1 MNNSTRQETTDTQQV
16 LDLSLLSQQEIEQLL
31 GEWNSTQVDYP
42 QNICIHQLFEAQ
54 VAKTPHK
61 VAVSFEGKQ
70 LTYQQ
75 LNQRANQL
83 AHHLQTLDVKPEVMV
98 GICLER
104 SLNLVIGLLAILKT
118 GGSYVPL
125 DPAYP
130 YDRLAFMLEDSQMPV
145 LITQRQ
151 FLNRLP
157 AHQANI
163 VLLGSD
169 EQLIAQAS
177 DQNPCSNVTA
187 ENLAYT
193 IYTSGSTGKPK
204 GVQITHKAAVNFLY
218 SMRSQPG
225 MTAQDTLLAV
235 TTICFDIAG
244 LEIYLPLIVG
254 ASVVLVSR
262 EVTIDP
268 VQLAEQ
274 IERSGATIMQATP
287 ATWRLLLASGWH
299 GNKQLKILCGGEA
312 LSRGLANQLLDKVG
326 SVWNMYGPTETT
338 IWSLVYEV
346 KPGKQQIAIG
356 RPIANT
362 QIYLIDHLLRRKSD
376 PIKPVPIGVPGELY
390 IGGDGLA
397 RGYFNRPEM
406 TKEKFVPNPFS
417 DDANSRLYKTG
428 DLARYLPDGTIEFIG
443 RIDNQV
449 KIRGFRIELGD
460 VEAAIA
466 GHSAV
471 RESVVVAREDLSGE
485 KSLVAYVVP
494 EPQMPE
500 SQLEANN
507 ERAAQWQEI
516 WNAAYRQPE
525 QELDPTFNING
536 WNNSYSGSLTPVQEM
551 REWVNHTVKR
561 ILALQPKRLLE
572 IGCGTGLLLFRIAP
586 YCDSYLGT
594 DISAE
599 AVNYIN
605 KNLQTNPQDWS
616 QVQLANQAAVESL
629 AALEPGS
636 FDTAVLNSV
645 IQYFPSMD
653 YLVQVLK
660 SAVGKVQ
667 PGGRIFIGDVRSLP
681 LLPAF
686 HTAVQLYKAS
696 DSLPTVQLQ
705 QRIQERMA
713 QDNELSIAPAF
724 FNALAQYIP
733 EISNVEIQLKRGQY
747 RNELTQFRYDVVLH
761 VKADVLPTPEPICQ
775 NWQPELTLSAIRQLL
790 QESPAALQITN
801 ISNPRVAIEVKALE
815 LLHQDSDRLA
825 TVGDLRAA
833 LAQFELNTGGIDP
846 EDLWNLSQELPYSI
860 HINWSGGANDSYDAV
875 FYHHQATCSPTTD
888 ASVPAI
894 ATQIKPWSAYAN
906 TPAVAQ
912 TNNTLIPQLRTFL
925 TESLPNYMVPTTFV
939 VIDSLPLTPNGK
951 VDRRALPAPN
961 RFRPDLAQEFIA
973 PNNPVEKQLAQI
985 WMQVLGV
992 EPVGIYDNFFDLGG
1006 HSLLTVELLTRIKE
1020 TFQVDLP
1027 LLCLFKA
1034 PTIAGLAQAIDIAR
1048 RLGVDATIDCTT
1060 SIDLYADAVLDPAIC
1075 PGSISHQLPAEPKR
1089 IFLTGATGF
1098 LGAFLLDDLLKQTN
1112 ANIYCLVRAASLEEG
1127 KQKICNNLTRYQ
1139 LSDRTFDSRV
1149 IPVLGDLAKPF
1160 FGLHEQQFQQLA
1172 GILDVIYHAG
1182 ASVNLI
1188 YPYTALRAAN
1198 VIGTQE
1204 ILRLAASIKIKPV
1217 HFISTLDVF
1226 QASMYAQAHTIWEQD
1241 ELPSCEGLSDGYSQS
1256 KWVAEKLMMAARS
1269 RGLPVCIYRPGMIT
1283 GHSKT
1288 GASKTDDLACRMIEG
1303 FVHMGSA
1310 PDLDVQLSLTPVD
1323 YVSRAIVHLSKQ
1335 PASLGKAF
1343 HLVNLQP
1350 LHLSK
1355 LVAQIN
1361 NFGYPVQQIAYDKW
1375 QVELVNAKSEE
1386 NALTPI
1392 ASMFTEKVTE
1402 ELTYIELS
1410 SMVLQVFNCQNT
1422 LAGIAQSAIAC
1433 PSLDAKLIGTYLSY
1447 LAHCGCLKPANSN
1460 SVAAR
1465 LQGMAIKIN
1474 SGLLEVS

>member
-1 MNNSTRQETTDTQQV
+1 MNSSTRHENTDTQL

-42 QNICIHQLFEAQ
+42 QNTCIHQLFEAQ

-75 LNQRANQL
+75 LNQQANQL
-83 AHHLQTLDVKPEVMV
+83 AHYLQTLNVKPEVMV
-98 GICLER
+98 GICLEK
-104 SLNLVIGLLAILKT
+104 SLELVIGLLAILKA

-145 LITQRQ
+145 LITQQQ

-157 AHQANI
+157 KYQAEV

-169 EQLIAQAS
+169 EQLFAQEC
-177 DQNPCSNVTA
+177 DRNPRSNVTA
-187 ENLAYT
+187 ESLAYT

-204 GVQITHKAAVNFLY
+204 GVQITHKAVVNFLY
-218 SMRSQPG
+218 SMRQQPG
-225 MTAQDTLLAV
+225 MTDGDTLLAV

-268 VQLAEQ
+268 IQLAES
-274 IERSGATIMQATP
+274 IERSKATVMQATP
-287 ATWRLLLASGWH
+287 ATWRLLLASGWR

-312 LSRGLANQLLDKVG
+312 LSRGLANQLLEKVG

-346 KPGKQQIAIG
+346 KPGKHSISIG

-376 PIKPVPIGVPGELY
+376 PIKPVPIGVPGEVY
-390 IGGDGLA
+390 IGGAGLA
-397 RGYFNRPEM
+397 RGYFNRLEM
-406 TKEKFVPNPFS
+406 TQEKFIPNPFS
-417 DDANSRLYKTG
+417 DEPDSRLYKTG

-460 VEAAIA
+460 VETAICE
-466 GHSAV
+466 HPAV
-471 RESVVVAREDLSGE
+471 RESVVIAREDLSGE

-494 EPQMPE
+494 EPQLPE

-507 ERAAQWQEI
+507 ERTGQWQEI
-516 WNAAYRQPE
+516 WNAAYKQPDQALE
-525 QELDPTFNING
+525 PTFNING
-536 WNNSYSGSLTPVQEM
+536 WNNSYTGLLTPTQEM
-551 REWVNHTVKR
+551 REWVDYTVER

-572 IGCGTGLLLFRIAP
+572 IGCGTGLLLFKIAP
-586 YCDSYLGT
+586 YCDFYLAT
-594 DISAE
+594 DISSE
-599 AVNYIN
+599 AVSYIS
-605 KNLQTNPQDWS
+605 KNLQTNSQDWS
-616 QVQLANQAAVESL
+616 QVKLANQAAVESL

-645 IQYFPSMD
+645 IQYFPSMH

-660 SAVGKVQ
+660 SAVEKVQ

-681 LLPAF
+681 LLAAF
-686 HTAVQLYKAS
+686 HTAVQLFKAP
-696 DSLPTVQLQ
+696 DTLPMLQLQ
-705 QRIQERMA
+705 QRIQERIA

-724 FNALAQYIP
+724 FTALAKHIP

-761 VKADVLPTPEPICQ
+761 IKTDVPSTPDPVCQ

-790 QESPAALQITN
+790 QSQEILQITN
-801 ISNPRVAIEVKALE
+801 IPNARVALEVKAVE
-815 LLHQDSDRLA
+815 LLHQEGDFLV

-833 LAQFELNTGGIDP
+833 LAQFELNTVGIDP
-846 EDLWNLSQELPYSI
+846 EDIWNMSHELSHDV
-860 HINWSGGANDSYDAV
+860 HINWSGGVNDSYDVV
-875 FYHHQATCSPTTD
+875 FYNREANFSQAIPVSLPTT
-888 ASVPAI
+888 P
-894 ATQIKPWSAYAN
+894 TQIKPWSAYAN
-906 TPAVAQ
+906 IPGVPQ
-912 TNNTLIPQLRTFL
+912 TTNALIPQLRTFL
-925 TESLPNYMVPTTFV
+925 TESLPNYMVPTAFV

-951 VDRRALPAPN
+951 IDRRSLPAPN
-961 RFRPDLAQEFIA
+961 RFRPDLAEDFIA
-973 PNNPVEKQLAQI
+973 PGNPVEEQLAQI

-992 EPVGIYDNFFDLGG
+992 EPVGIHDNFFDLGG
-1006 HSLLTVELLTRIKE
+1006 HSLLTVELLNRIKE

-1034 PTIAGLAQAIDIAR
+1034 PTIAGLTQAINIAQQ
-1048 RLGVDATIDCTT
+1048 LGADATTDITT
-1060 SIDLYADAVLDPAIC
+1060 SIDLYAESVLDPTIC
-1075 PGSISHQLPAEPKR
+1075 PGSISNQFLEETKQ
-1089 IFLTGATGF
+1089 IFLTGATDF
-1098 LGAFLLDDLLKQTN
+1098 LGAFLLDDLLKQTS

-1127 KQKICNNLTRYQ
+1127 KQKICNNLTRYL
-1139 LSDRTFDSRV
+1139 LSDRIADSRI
-1149 IPVLGDLAKPF
+1149 IPVLGDLSKPF
-1160 FGLHEQQFQQLA
+1160 FGLHEQQFQHLA
-1172 GILDVIYHAG
+1172 SILDVIYHAG

-1204 ILRLAASIKIKPV
+1204 ILRLASRIKVKPV

-1226 QASMYAQAHTIWEQD
+1226 QASMYAQANTIWEQD
-1241 ELPSCEGLSDGYSQS
+1241 ELTHCEGLSDGYSQS
-1256 KWVAEKLMMAARS
+1256 KWVAEKLMMAAHS

-1283 GHSKT
+1283 GHSQT

-1310 PDLDVQLSLTPVD
+1310 PNLDVKLSLTPVD
-1323 YVSRAIVHLSKQ
+1323 YVSSAIVHLSKQ
-1335 PASLGKAF
+1335 PSSLGKAF
-1343 HLVNLQP
+1343 HLVNRQP

-1355 LVAQIN
+1355 LVAEIN
-1361 NFGYPVQQIAYDKW
+1361 NCGYPVKQIAYDKW
-1375 QVELVNAKSEE
+1375 QFELVNAKSED
-1386 NALTPI
+1386 NALSPI
-1392 ASMFTEKVTE
+1392 TSMFTEKVTE
-1402 ELTYIELS
+1402 AQLTYIELS
-1410 SMVLQVFNCQNT
+1410 SMVLQVFDCQNT
-1422 LAGIAQSAIAC
+1422 LTGIENSVITC
-1433 PSLDAKLIGTYLSY
+1433 PLLDNRLLRIYLSY
-1447 LAHCGCLKPANSN
+1447 LARSGCLKSPTQSHLTAYSQGIAKENSN
-1460 SVAAR
+1460 S
-1465 LQGMAIKIN
+1465 LI
-1474 SGLLEVS
+1474 EVS

>member
-1 MNNSTRQETTDTQQV
+1 MNNSTRHETTDTQQA
-16 LDLSLLSQQEIEQLL
+16 LDLSLLSQSEIEQLL

-54 VAKTPHK
+54 VEKTPHK

-104 SLNLVIGLLAILKT
+104 SLNLVIGLLAILKA

-130 YDRLAFMLEDSQMPV
+130 YDRLAFMIEDSQMPV

-157 AHQANI
+157 EHQANI

-169 EQLIAQAS
+169 EQVFAQAS
-177 DQNPCSNVTA
+177 DQNPRSNVTS

-204 GVQITHKAAVNFLY
+204 GVQITHKAVVNFLY
-218 SMRSQPG
+218 SMRQQPG
-225 MTAQDTLLAV
+225 MTEQDTLLAV

-254 ASVVLVSR
+254 ASIVLVSR

-287 ATWRLLLASGWH
+287 ATWRLLLASGWY

-312 LSRGLANQLLDKVG
+312 LSRGLANQLLEKVG

-346 KPGKQQIAIG
+346 KPGKNPIAIG

-406 TKEKFVPNPFS
+406 TQEKFIPNPFS
-417 DDANSRLYKTG
+417 DEVDARLYKTG
-428 DLARYLPDGTIEFIG
+428 DLARYLPNGTIEFIG

-466 GHSAV
+466 AHPTV
-471 RESVVVAREDLSGE
+471 RDSVVIAREDLSGE

-500 SQLEANN
+500 LQLEANN

-516 WNAAYRQPE
+516 WNAAYKQPE

-536 WNNSYSGSLTPVQEM
+536 WNNSYTGLLTPMQEM

-586 YCDSYLGT
+586 YCDRYLGT

-599 AVNYIN
+599 AVNYIS

-629 AALEPGS
+629 AALEPG
-636 FDTAVLNSV
+636 FDTVVLNSV
-645 IQYFPSMD
+645 VQYFPNMD

-660 SAVGKVQ
+660 SAVEKIQ

-681 LLPAF
+681 LLSAF
-686 HTAVQLYKAS
+686 HTAVQLHKAP
-696 DSLPTVQLQ
+696 DSLPTHQLQ
-705 QRIQERMA
+705 QRIQERIA

-724 FNALAQYIP
+724 FAALAQHIP
-733 EISNVEIQLKRGQY
+733 QINNVEIQLKRGQY
-747 RNELTQFRYDVVLH
+747 CNELTQFRYDVVLH
-761 VKADVLPTPEPICQ
+761 VGADVRLAVDPVCQDWQSELNLP
-775 NWQPELTLSAIRQLL
+775 AIRQLL
-790 QESPAALQITN
+790 NHAPEVLRITN
-801 ISNPRVAIEVKALE
+801 IPNPRVAIEVKAVE
-815 LLHQDSDRLA
+815 LINQECDSLA

-833 LAQFELNTGGIDP
+833 LAQEVEVNSVGIEP
-846 EDLWNLSQELPYSI
+846 EDLWNLSHELPYSI
-860 HINWSGGANDSYDAV
+860 HINWSGGFNGSYDVV
-875 FYHHQATCSPTTD
+875 FYKHSDTD
-888 ASVPAI
+888 SQTIPAFLPSI
-894 ATQIKPWSAYAN
+894 PTQIKPWSAYAN
-906 TPAVAQ
+906 TIGDARSSNV
-912 TNNTLIPQLRTFL
+912 IPQLRTFL
-925 TESLPNYMVPTTFV
+925 TETLPNYMVPTTFV

-951 VDRRALPAPN
+951 VDRRSLPAPN
-961 RFRPDLAQEFIA
+961 RFRPDLAQEFVA
-973 PNNPVEKQLAQI
+973 PTHPVEKELAQI

-992 EPVGIYDNFFDLGG
+992 EPVGIHDNFFELGG
-1006 HSLLTVELLTRIKE
+1006 HSLLTVELLTRIRE
-1020 TFQVDLP
+1020 IFQVDLP

-1034 PTIAGLAQAIDIAR
+1034 PTIAGLAQAIDVAG
-1048 RLGVDATIDCTT
+1048 RLGADATIDSTT
-1060 SIDLYADAVLDPAIC
+1060 SIDLYADAVLDPTIC
-1075 PGSISHQLPAEPKR
+1075 PGSISHQLPGEPKR

-1098 LGAFLLDDLLKQTN
+1098 LGAFLLNDLLKQTS
-1112 ANIYCLVRAASLEEG
+1112 ANIYCLVRVASLEEG
-1127 KQKICNNLTRYQ
+1127 KQKIYNNLTRYQ

-1149 IPVLGDLAKPF
+1149 IPVLGDLSKPF
-1160 FGLHEQQFQQLA
+1160 FGLHEQQFQHLA
-1172 GILDVIYHAG
+1172 GIVDVIYHAG

-1226 QASMYAQAHTIWEQD
+1226 QASMYAQANTIWEQD

-1323 YVSRAIVHLSKQ
+1323 YVSSAIVHLSKQ
-1335 PASLGKAF
+1335 PSSLGKAF

-1355 LVAQIN
+1355 LIAQIN
-1361 NFGYPVQQIAYDKW
+1361 QFGYPVQQIAYDKW
-1375 QVELVNAKSEE
+1375 QVELVNAKSED

-1422 LAGIAQSAIAC
+1422 LAGIADSAIAC

-1447 LAHCGCLKPANSN
+1447 LAHSNCLKSGTYNK
-1460 SVAAR
+1460 VATAR
-1465 LQGMAIKIN
+1465 LQDIATKAN